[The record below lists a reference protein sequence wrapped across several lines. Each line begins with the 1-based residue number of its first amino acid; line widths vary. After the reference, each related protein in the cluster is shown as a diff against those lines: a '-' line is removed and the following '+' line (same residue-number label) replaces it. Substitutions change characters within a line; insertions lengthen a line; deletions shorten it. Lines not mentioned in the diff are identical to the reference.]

1 MSTCSRCADTGWICE
16 EHPDKPMD
24 HEGCVGAGMPCPLCN
39 PSDRDH
45 PPDVSRIIRR
55 IDYDKEGGARH

>member
-1 MSTCSRCADTGWICE
+1 
-16 EHPDKPMD
+16 MD
-24 HEGCVGAGMPCPLCN
+24 HDGCVGAGMPCPLCN